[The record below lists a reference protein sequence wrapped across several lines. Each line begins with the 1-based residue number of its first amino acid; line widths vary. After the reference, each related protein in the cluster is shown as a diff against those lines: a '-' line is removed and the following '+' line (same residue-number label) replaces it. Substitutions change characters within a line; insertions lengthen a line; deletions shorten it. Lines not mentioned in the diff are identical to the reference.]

1 MPYEDY
7 LMRQVN
13 SLENVFKKIFSKL
26 LLLNNSV
33 AAPASISE
41 ISELLKLATGLH
53 LNEIANSTNDELL
66 ARLLEKKLSSSD
78 LNSIIN
84 ILIDLAKMDNPAA
97 TGYEPDQLL
106 SKAVFID
113 NYIAKN
119 RKIAYFNNFDSSIG

>member
-84 ILIDLAKMDNPAA
+84 ILIDLARINDPAA
-97 TGYEPDQLL
+97 TGYDPDQLL
-106 SKAVFID
+106 SKALFID
-113 NYIAKN
+113 NYVAKN
-119 RKIAYFNNFDSSIG
+119 QKTAYFNNFDAPIG